1 MKEEVSFAMTD
12 FRRKLL
18 VMYVIK
24 RLMKFKYKNRKK
36 RALFLSINS
45 VKTYLHRKQVFVFMI
60 RSTLFVMNIRRRRS
74 VWAYQREKLRFHSML
89 HDQNFEQQSRHI
101 SRHSESC
108 STGTGKERFG
118 ESVSACNTY
127 RKASCNCTMETF
139 DG

>member
-1 MKEEVSFAMTD
+1 MKEEVSFAMID

-18 VMYVIK
+18 VKYVIK
-24 RLMKFKYKNRKK
+24 RIMKFKYKNRKK

-45 VKTYLHRKQVFVFMI
+45 VKTYLHRKQVFASII
-60 RSTLFVMNIRRRRS
+60 RSTLFVMNIRRRHS

-108 STGTGKERFG
+108 STGIGKERY
-118 ESVSACNTY
+118 SVSACNTY
-127 RKASCNCTMETF
+127 RKASCNCTIETF
-139 DG
+139 DR